1 MCDIFGKTGG
11 RIGIILENNPAG
23 HCFVLT
29 NLIPMKFFKWVMI
42 AKLKMCPV
50 SKIVGKICLI
60 ATRYILFPIC
70 GLRLGEGRC
79 ETLRKGKDSI
89 LVVDDIQQKRE
100 VENFV
105 HEGEALPFSGNPNL
119 PIKNT
124 FWSVFGIPAVMIF
137 KMIREYFLSKQQ
149 IYSM

>member
-1 MCDIFGKTGG
+1 M
-11 RIGIILENNPAG
+11 
-23 HCFVLT
+23 
-29 NLIPMKFFKWVMI
+29 
-42 AKLKMCPV
+42 
-50 SKIVGKICLI
+50 GKICLI

-149 IYSM
+149 IYSCNVKDGKEVTKLMLFNKSKIIHPFQIKKHLKAF